1 MSSPIAS
8 KQKKWIDKALINV
21 HQSLSHNHRVAILS
35 DIIFDE
41 IKALYPNPQEIK
53 VLDMGCGDMS
63 IIGNITKKAEI
74 SNWVGM
80 DIYELPESMKETPLW
95 EHYRQFDTKKIDFP
109 DDYFDVGLFSDVL
122 HHIPESERL
131 VVISEAARVC
141 KYLII
146 KDHFEHGLVSRH
158 ILRMMDFVGNYGY
171 GVSVPQRY
179 FDNNS
184 FVMLLQSANLHELSR
199 RSEIDLYGHLTFIK
213 HLLKPNLQFISVL
226 KTAS

>member
-1 MSSPIAS
+1 
-8 KQKKWIDKALINV
+8 
-21 HQSLSHNHRVAILS
+21 
-35 DIIFDE
+35 
-41 IKALYPNPQEIK
+41 
-53 VLDMGCGDMS
+53 
-63 IIGNITKKAEI
+63 
-74 SNWVGM
+74 
-80 DIYELPESMKETPLW
+80 MKDTPLW
-95 EHYRQFDTKKIDFP
+95 KHYRQFNTKKIDFP

-184 FVMLLQSANLHELSR
+184 FVMLLQAANLHEISR
-199 RSEIDLYGHLTFIK
+199 RSEIDLYGHLAFIK
-213 HLLKPNLQFISVL
+213 YLLRPNLQFISVL
-226 KTAS
+226 KTANCL